1 MIKIKPLK
9 LEQNL
14 HLLAKHN
21 DDVDVVWIYGSMVD
35 GTATETSDVDI
46 AIAFCHFPDDP
57 LEQLARPD
65 ILASAWMK
73 KLNQFNR
80 KLSIV
85 DINKIPIPLAWEF
98 LLKQSLRKKVMQ
110 SHHRQLRYLLFFRFA
125 F

>member
-57 LEQLARPD
+57 LEQQARPD

-73 KLNQFNR
+73 SFIN
-80 KLSIV
+80 SIE
-85 DINKIPIPLAWEF
+85 NYPL
-98 LLKQSLRKKVMQ
+98 LTSIKSLF
-110 SHHRQLRYLLFFRFA
+110 HLPGNFC
-125 F
+125 